1 MKNRTTLYLA
11 LLALMTGSTLVFAAI
26 ETNKG
31 QNGGTATETEKTT
44 QETPAV
50 ATKGAAK
57 LSFGLDDVLKMVQS
71 GVATDVILTYIENST
86 VAYYTTAEDI
96 VQLHEL
102 GVPPQIT
109 AAMIRHGGKLRAE
122 QAKAAKAVAV
132 APAATYTSASSQ
144 AMQPA
149 PVTYNYSYSAYPYY
163 PAYSYAYP
171 AYSYYTY
178 PSFYFSYSSPFYF
191 RHYYPYR
198 YNHFFPHQFHSGIRV
213 VSGGHSFHGSSG
225 IHFRGRR

>member
-11 LLALMTGSTLVFAAI
+11 SLAVMTGSTLVLAAI

-31 QNGGTATETEKTT
+31 QNGGTATETRTVT
-44 QETPAV
+44 QEAPAV
-50 ATKGAAK
+50 APKGTVK
-57 LSFGLDDVLKMVQS
+57 LSFGLDDVVKMVQS
-71 GVATDVILTYIENST
+71 GVTTDVILTYVENST

-102 GVPPQIT
+102 GVPSQIT

-144 AMQPA
+144 AVQPA
-149 PVTYNYSYSAYPYY
+149 SVTYNYSYPAYPYY

-191 RHYYPYR
+191 RNYYPYR

>member
-11 LLALMTGSTLVFAAI
+11 SLAVMTGSTLVLAAI

-31 QNGGTATETEKTT
+31 QSGGTATETQKAT
-44 QETPAV
+44 QESSGV
-50 ATKGAAK
+50 APKAAK
-57 LSFGLDDVLKMVQS
+57 LSFGLDDVVKMVQS

-86 VAYYTTAEDI
+86 VAYYATAEDI

-102 GVPPQIT
+102 GVPSQIT
-109 AAMIRHGGKLRAE
+109 AAMIRRGGKLRGE

-132 APAATYTSASSQ
+132 APAASYPSASSQ

-149 PVTYNYSYSAYPYY
+149 SVTYNYSYPAYPYY
-163 PAYSYAYP
+163 GYAAYAYP

-178 PSFYFSYSSPFYF
+178 PSSYFSYSSPFYF
-191 RHYYPYR
+191 RHYYPHR
-198 YNHFFPHQFHSGIRV
+198 YFYPHTIHSGIRV
-213 VSGGHSFHGSSG
+213 VGGGHSFHGSSG